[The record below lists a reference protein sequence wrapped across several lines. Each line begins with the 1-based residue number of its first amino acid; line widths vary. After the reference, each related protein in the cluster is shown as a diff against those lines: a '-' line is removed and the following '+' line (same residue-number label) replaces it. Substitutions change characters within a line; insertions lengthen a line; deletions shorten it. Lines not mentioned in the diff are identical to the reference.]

1 MIGVTDY
8 LYQVFMRDGT
18 TEYSVMINLDSN
30 LVAKIAVGETYMIR
44 NKDLDLPISFIY
56 GDKDWV

>member
-1 MIGVTDY
+1 
-8 LYQVFMRDGT
+8 MRDGT

-30 LVAKIAVGETYMIR
+30 LVAKIAVGSSEILR
-44 NKDLDLPISFIY
+44 SKDLDLPMSFIY